1 MSKLPV
7 VEARQVISVLEKI
20 GFETVRQRGSHLRL
34 KHSDGGVVSVPS
46 SLRKKH
52 WKGTAAKNTPRC

>member
-7 VEARQVISVLEKI
+7 VEARQVISILEKI

-34 KHSDGGVVSVPS
+34 KHSDGRVVSVPV
-46 SLRKKH
+46 H
-52 WKGTAAKNTPRC
+52 